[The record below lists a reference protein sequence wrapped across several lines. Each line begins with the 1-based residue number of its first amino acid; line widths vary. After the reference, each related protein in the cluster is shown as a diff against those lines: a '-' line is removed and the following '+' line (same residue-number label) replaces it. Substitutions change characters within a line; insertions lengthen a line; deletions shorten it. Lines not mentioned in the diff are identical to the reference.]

1 MLKVFRVDTEKEQ
14 RVDTSMADS
23 DQREWS
29 QKNKLVQR
37 KLSISDFQQQ
47 QQLPQQQQQSTQH
60 GKKSQYNNKHYSSDG
75 KATPLTTTLHFQ
87 YG

>member
-23 DQREWS
+23 DQRQWS
-29 QKNKLVQR
+29 QEKNKLVQR

-47 QQLPQQQQQSTQH
+47 QQLQQQSTQH